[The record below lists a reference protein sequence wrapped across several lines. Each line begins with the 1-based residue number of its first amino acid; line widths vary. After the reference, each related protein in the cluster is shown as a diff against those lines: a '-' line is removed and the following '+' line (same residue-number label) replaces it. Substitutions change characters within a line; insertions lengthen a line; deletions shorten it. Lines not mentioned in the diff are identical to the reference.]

1 MVGEQGL
8 QSDLPDLGALGTLGD
23 KPQIPLLQIRTGSPC
38 LQGSWGDLVRWNGY
52 GPGTEPALRRRSG
65 PLLLVGPP

>member
-8 QSDLPDLGALGTLGD
+8 QSDLPGLGALGTLGY

-38 LQGSWGDLVRWNGY
+38 LQGSWNGY
-52 GPGTEPALRRRSG
+52 GPGTEPALCRRSG